1 MSLINEAAMEKFSVW
16 AAENEDKDIF
26 PSISQSEESYYID
39 RSSDETYMMEYS
51 FQTLAELK
59 KGLEQYSGLSDDEQ
73 ILKMMTIEICQ
84 NMFRRESANNKAEA
98 TEDGESKRSK
108 DNKTLPEFIYVF

>member
-1 MSLINEAAMEKFSVW
+1 MSLINEAVMEKFSVW

-26 PSISQSEESYYID
+26 PSISHAEESYYID
-39 RSSDETYMMEYS
+39 RRSDETYMIEYS

-59 KGLEQYSGLSDDEQ
+59 KALEQYSGLSDNEQ

-84 NMFRRESANNKAEA
+84 NMFRSESVNHEAEE
-98 TEDGESKRSK
+98 TEEPKRSK